1 MDLFGGAKKKRRR
14 GVSRDVGGGAAA
26 AGGASAAGGGC
37 GGGAV
42 DFADLG
48 LAPWVVASCGA
59 LGMSVPSAIQRGAIP
74 ATLRG
79 DHVLGVAETG
89 SGKTAAF
96 ALPVL
101 DALFRD
107 PYGVFAVC
115 VAPSRELAAQLADQF
130 AVFGARQRVRVA
142 CVTGGVDGVAQGL
155 ELANSRPHVV
165 VGTPGRLAEVCERP
179 EVAATLRCGAFLV
192 LDEADR
198 LLSHSLGPDV
208 GRVDAALRGAAR
220 RPGARRDL
228 LYSATRSEALDARAA
243 ALGATVVDRGSPAT
257 VPVGLEAEY
266 VLCPNRVK
274 YAYFARLLG
283 ALGLLGEGADAGGPR
298 PRSAIVFAQTC
309 RRAHDVHALLDALGA
324 DAACLHSKL
333 GMRRRLAALGKFAQ
347 RSCAILVA
355 TDVASRGLDLP
366 AVDLVVN
373 FDMPRDADDYVHR
386 VGRCARAGRRGL
398 AVSVVTQRDL
408 GWLAAVEARLGA
420 KLPKSDRVA
429 ERDALALLAP
439 VSRALAEA
447 NAARPFDAGDR
458 GAAA

>member
-1 MDLFGGAKKKRRR
+1 MDLFGGAKKKR
-14 GVSRDVGGGAAA
+14 GAAA
-26 AGGASAAGGGC
+26 RATSA
-37 GGGAV
+37 
-42 DFADLG
+42 
-48 LAPWVVASCGA
+48 
-59 LGMSVPSAIQRGAIP
+59 RGAIP

-96 ALPVL
+96 AP
-101 DALFRD
+101 DPRRALRD
-107 PYGVFAVC
+107 PSGVFALC

-155 ELANSRPHVV
+155 ELAAAAAARRRRHAR
-165 VGTPGRLAEVCERP
+165 RLAEVCERC
-179 EVAATLRCGAFLV
+179 EVAATLRCAAFLV

-198 LLSHSLGPDV
+198 LLSPSLGPTS
-208 GRVDAALRGAAR
+208 AASALRSAAR
-220 RPGARRDL
+220 GWRPAARPALQRDAVRGARR
-228 LYSATRSEALDARAA
+228 AR
-243 ALGATVVDRGSPAT
+243 GG
-257 VPVGLEAEY
+257 
-266 VLCPNRVK
+266 
-274 YAYFARLLG
+274 
-283 ALGLLGEGADAGGPR
+283 AGG
-298 PRSAIVFAQTC
+298 
-309 RRAHDVHALLDALGA
+309 D
-324 DAACLHSKL
+324 
-333 GMRRRLAALGKFAQ
+333 
-347 RSCAILVA
+347 
-355 TDVASRGLDLP
+355 
-366 AVDLVVN
+366 
-373 FDMPRDADDYVHR
+373 
-386 VGRCARAGRRGL
+386 GRRRGL

>member
-1 MDLFGGAKKKRRR
+1 
-14 GVSRDVGGGAAA
+14 
-26 AGGASAAGGGC
+26 
-37 GGGAV
+37 
-42 DFADLG
+42 
-48 LAPWVVASCGA
+48 
-59 LGMSVPSAIQRGAIP
+59 
-74 ATLRG
+74 
-79 DHVLGVAETG
+79 
-89 SGKTAAF
+89 
-96 ALPVL
+96 
-101 DALFRD
+101 
-107 PYGVFAVC
+107 
-115 VAPSRELAAQLADQF
+115 
-130 AVFGARQRVRVA
+130 
-142 CVTGGVDGVAQGL
+142 
-155 ELANSRPHVV
+155 
-165 VGTPGRLAEVCERP
+165 
-179 EVAATLRCGAFLV
+179 
-192 LDEADR
+192 
-198 LLSHSLGPDV
+198 
-208 GRVDAALRGAAR
+208 
-220 RPGARRDL
+220 
-228 LYSATRSEALDARAA
+228 
-243 ALGATVVDRGSPAT
+243 
-257 VPVGLEAEY
+257 
-266 VLCPNRVK
+266 
-274 YAYFARLLG
+274 
-283 ALGLLGEGADAGGPR
+283 
-298 PRSAIVFAQTC
+298 IVFAQTC

>member
-1 MDLFGGAKKKRRR
+1 MIDQIVRLH
-14 GVSRDVGGGAAA
+14 AA
-26 AGGASAAGGGC
+26 
-37 GGGAV
+37 
-42 DFADLG
+42 
-48 LAPWVVASCGA
+48 
-59 LGMSVPSAIQRGAIP
+59 
-74 ATLRG
+74 
-79 DHVLGVAETG
+79 
-89 SGKTAAF
+89 
-96 ALPVL
+96 
-101 DALFRD
+101 
-107 PYGVFAVC
+107 
-115 VAPSRELAAQLADQF
+115 
-130 AVFGARQRVRVA
+130 
-142 CVTGGVDGVAQGL
+142 
-155 ELANSRPHVV
+155 
-165 VGTPGRLAEVCERP
+165 
-179 EVAATLRCGAFLV
+179 
-192 LDEADR
+192 
-198 LLSHSLGPDV
+198 
-208 GRVDAALRGAAR
+208 
-220 RPGARRDL
+220 
-228 LYSATRSEALDARAA
+228 
-243 ALGATVVDRGSPAT
+243 DRGSPAA
-257 VPVGLEAEY
+257 VPAGLEAEY

-283 ALGLLGEGADAGGPR
+283 ALGLLGEGADATGPR

-447 NAARPFDAGDR
+447 NAARPFDAGER